1 MPAARAMHRTNPKR
15 VLVVGLGTTGFS
27 CVRYLA
33 ARGYDV
39 SVTDSR
45 AAPPNLAELK
55 REFPDVPVH
64 TGGFAADWFIRAEM
78 LVVSPG
84 ISLRE
89 PAIAR
94 ALAAGC
100 EAVGDIELFA
110 RAVQERTNVAGGRMP
125 HRDVSMPRAQDAQE
139 RPPGA
144 TEAKAPVL
152 AITGANGKST
162 VTSLVGDICR
172 AAGLDTR
179 VGGNIGV
186 PALSLLGPEEPDV
199 YVLEL
204 SSFQLETTTSLNA
217 RAATVLNLT
226 PDHMDRYRNLDEYAD
241 AKARVFRGDGLM
253 VLNADDARVLRMAQP
268 NRRSAR
274 FTLGAPSSSVDYGL
288 RDEGGRL
295 SLVRGE
301 ERLLAASD
309 VPLPGRHNLANV
321 LAAIAITDALGVA
334 RDAQRRAV
342 RAFKGL
348 PHRTELVAEQEGVR
362 WINDS
367 KGTNVGAT
375 VAALNGMEAPVV
387 LIAGGDG
394 KGADFG
400 ELRDV
405 CARRARAVV
414 LIGRDAPRIEAAL
427 AGILPVRHAKDMQDA
442 VRAARALARP
452 GDVVLLSPACAS
464 FDMYKNYEHR
474 GDVFR
479 AAVAEM
485 LR

>member
-1 MPAARAMHRTNPKR
+1 MK
-15 VLVVGLGTTGFS
+15 
-27 CVRYLA
+27 
-33 ARGYDV
+33 
-39 SVTDSR
+39 
-45 AAPPNLAELK
+45 
-55 REFPDVPVH
+55 
-64 TGGFAADWFIRAEM
+64 
-78 LVVSPG
+78 
-84 ISLRE
+84 
-89 PAIAR
+89 
-94 ALAAGC
+94 
-100 EAVGDIELFA
+100 
-110 RAVQERTNVAGGRMP
+110 
-125 HRDVSMPRAQDAQE
+125 AQE